1 MNETDCSKRIYES
14 IIKKKKKR
22 NTSGSNNQKIRKVA
36 SAQPYFG
43 LSPESLFSIGEA
55 AILTSM

>member
-1 MNETDCSKRIYES
+1 MNLLL
-14 IIKKKKKR
+14 KKKKR